1 MNEGP
6 KMEVMCSVLNCKFNQ
21 KEYCH
26 ASKLEVNAKGYTDE
40 ARSSDDALCTT
51 FKVH

>member
-26 ASKLEVNAKGYTDE
+26 ASKLEVNAKGHTDE